1 MRKRWK
7 ADVPAPT
14 YGPPRVNEG
23 KGKALVLEET
33 MDVDVDGAVDV
44 LDIDAGESFS

>member
-14 YGPPRVNEG
+14 YGPPRVDKG
-23 KGKALVLEET
+23 KGKALV
-33 MDVDVDGAVDV
+33 DGAVDV
-44 LDIDAGESFS
+44 SIDAGESFS